1 MVVAVLAALLLVE
14 IAGLILSARATLPSI
29 QAMIPG
35 RQRREVVSDMDFD
48 MLHYQSV
55 VAWLESFP
63 RDRLQAMSDYAAHRL
78 DRSRSKMP
86 VFIGSIDKLGALPVL
101 AAIAIQFKDASWPLQ
116 ISWWQIVLFG
126 LLAFFYWMSVPLVN
140 LRSRVEL
147 YDALLKRALAQLG
160 T

>member
-1 MVVAVLAALLLVE
+1 M
-14 IAGLILSARATLPSI
+14 
-29 QAMIPG
+29 MPG

-48 MLHYQSV
+48 MLHYQSL
-55 VAWLESFP
+55 VAWLRSFP
-63 RDRLQAMSDYAAHRL
+63 RDRLHALSELHASSPRS
-78 DRSRSKMP
+78 SRSKMS

-101 AAIAIQFKDASWPLQ
+101 AAIGIQFKDASWPLQ

-126 LLAFFYWMSVPLVN
+126 LLAFFYRMSVLLVN
-140 LRSRVEL
+140 LRLRVEL